1 MEWNGCNNN
10 NLTRPFVPRPPL
22 PSDNASFSFLYT
34 YNYDQFP
41 GIDMKSGSSSSV
53 QGEGAQFMGGIEK
66 NGLGSHDKKKRLTTE
81 QLDALE
87 KSFEEEIKLDPER
100 KMRLAKELGLHPR
113 QIAVWFQNRR
123 ARWKAKQLE
132 RLCDSLK
139 HEFELVSREKQKL
152 EEENVATDRLATIGS
167 SQETNWKDHVDPP
180 IGLDEILTDEDEHSL
195 HAQVT
200 SFTWWNV
207 SASDLLMSSGNEDD
221 GGTVQSWEYMKAT
234 SES

>member
-41 GIDMKSGSSSSV
+41 GIDMKSSSSSSV

-152 EEENVATDRLATIGS
+152 EEEVVALRSILRDEATKKQVSTTGHTEMSGEETVESTSIPSCNYNNMFNVDDCTTLM
-167 SQETNWKDHVDPP
+167 PP
-180 IGLDEILTDEDEHSL
+180 PYWPNLPST
-195 HAQVT
+195 
-200 SFTWWNV
+200 
-207 SASDLLMSSGNEDD
+207 
-221 GGTVQSWEYMKAT
+221 YP
-234 SES
+234 

>member
-1 MEWNGCNNN
+1 MEWNNNH
-10 NLTRPFVPRPPL
+10 LTRPFVP
-22 PSDNASFSFLYT
+22 PSDAASFSFLYT

-41 GIDMKSGSSSSV
+41 AGIDMMKSSSSSSV
-53 QGEGAQFMGGIEK
+53 QVGEGAQFMGGVVEK
-66 NGLGSHDKKKRLTTE
+66 NDKKKRLTTE

-139 HEFELVSREKQKL
+139 HQFDLVSREKQKL
-152 EEENVATDRLATIGS
+152 EEEVVALRSIVRDEARKKQVSTT
-167 SQETNWKDHVDPP
+167 
-180 IGLDEILTDEDEHSL
+180 EILSGEETVES
-195 HAQVT
+195 T
-200 SFTWWNV
+200 SIPSCNV
-207 SASDLLMSSGNEDD
+207 VYNNMFNVVVDDCTTLMPPPYWSTLPS
-221 GGTVQSWEYMKAT
+221 TYP
-234 SES
+234 